1 MGKRKRKKR
10 QTIVNKTENKK
21 LSNTNQQKDGVN
33 SGNTWV
39 KAVPAQL
46 VTPVVFLMVSHIR
59 WYIIKEERMKGLW
72 LQQTKHISVNLWQM
86 WLQQTKY
93 FSVNMWQMWLQQTKH
108 ISVYMWQTFQNGYRN
123 HDGDCKTLWGHPEL
137 CNRYGLIQIFKFV
150 QRKLHWVS
158 TTSSQIHTLIKEA
171 WTYNVQSNLYTKGTR
186 GNLTMCLYVQLY
198 NFNGG

>member
-1 MGKRKRKKR
+1 MCKRKRKKR

-33 SGNTWV
+33 SGDTWV

-46 VTPVVFLMVSHIR
+46 VTPVVFLVVSHIR

-93 FSVNMWQMWLQQTKH
+93 ISVNLWLQQTKH
-108 ISVYMWQTFQNGYRN
+108 ISVYMWQR
-123 HDGDCKTLWGHPEL
+123 HSKTATEITMATVKL
-137 CNRYGLIQIFKFV
+137 CEGILNSAIAMG
-150 QRKLHWVS
+150 
-158 TTSSQIHTLIKEA
+158 
-171 WTYNVQSNLYTKGTR
+171 
-186 GNLTMCLYVQLY
+186 
-198 NFNGG
+198 